1 MMTTESPAS
10 PARAGADDDESD
22 TPPETP
28 QQALSALCAD
38 IDFNDDL
45 PQATNLG
52 HGILTLL
59 PLPPLRALPKKP
71 LEETILGLKVEVER
85 LVEELDLLRSRSELS
100 ESAHRQYVVD
110 HAVERSALVLQ
121 AAQKGELVAL
131 GKRDI
136 KALSDELGTFWC
148 EALSRL
154 SPFSF
159 LRLSLHWRWRR

>member
-59 PLPPLRALPKKP
+59 QLPALRALPKTP

-85 LVEELDLLRSRSELS
+85 LVEELD
-100 ESAHRQYVVD
+100 
-110 HAVERSALVLQ
+110 SALQVGAEDL
-121 AAQKGELVAL
+121 LVRGAPL
-131 GKRDI
+131 DC
-136 KALSDELGTFWC
+136 L
-148 EALSRL
+148 L
-154 SPFSF
+154 SPFYI
-159 LRLSLHWRWRR
+159 LRCSLHLRWRR

>member
-1 MMTTESPAS
+1 MTAISPAS
-10 PARAGADDDESD
+10 PARAGADDDESN

-59 PLPPLRALPKKP
+59 QLPALRALPKTP

-85 LVEELDLLRSRSELS
+85 LVEELDLLRSRSEL
-100 ESAHRQYVVD
+100 R
-110 HAVERSALVLQ
+110 
-121 AAQKGELVAL
+121 
-131 GKRDI
+131 
-136 KALSDELGTFWC
+136 TFWC
-148 EALSRL
+148 EALL
-154 SPFSF
+154 STFSF
-159 LRLSLHWRWRR
+159 LHSTFSVAACTGAGGADDGGRGYDAWIACARRPRCTPWPARALAQSPWPP